1 MKKGEKKKNIIKKS
15 EGEKGKEK
23 KITQSVKKKKK
34 EKKKKERRRWKSK
47 ELKNFG
53 VQKSQPLCAY
63 QVKWFLHSLL

>member
-1 MKKGEKKKNIIKKS
+1 MKKGEKKKIKKS

-23 KITQSVKKKKK
+23 NHTKC
-34 EKKKKERRRWKSK
+34 EEKKERRRWKSK
-47 ELKNFG
+47 ELKNCG